1 MHFAGDGRWWLWR
14 CCSRIWVDVG
24 ITVCRVDNLLVL
36 GLKVSLPAVA
46 DGGSKILP
54 ESPAPTLGSAEL

>member
-1 MHFAGDGRWWLWR
+1 MHFAGMGASGCGAVARG
-14 CCSRIWVDVG
+14 IWVDVG

-54 ESPAPTLGSAEL
+54 ESPAPTLGSAGL